1 MEKEL
6 EIVSGKSPLEKYFEV
21 ETMSDNAQ
29 RKLETVNF
37 LAVPAKHVDGE
48 FYYAQETIDFIKFCR
63 QNNPDHSFDV
73 LADGN
78 VKLRSLHSFDIWLP
92 IIWVA
97 TEVLLP
103 IAINVVSNFISD
115 KLKGREKEEA
125 NVDVTMIVKRKNEE
139 KTIHYHGDAKTFKE
153 SFEKIDLNK
162 M

>member
-1 MEKEL
+1 MEKDF
-6 EIVSGKSPLEKYFEV
+6 EIVSGKSPLEQYFNANTV
-21 ETMSDNAQ
+21 SDNAQ
-29 RKLETVNF
+29 RKLESVDL
-37 LAVPAKHVDGE
+37 LAVPAKYVDGE

-63 QNNPDHSFDV
+63 QNDPDHSFDV
-73 LADGN
+73 LADGD

-97 TEVLLP
+97 AEVLLP

-125 NVDVTMIVKRKNEE
+125 NVDLTMIVIRENEE

-153 SFEKIDLNK
+153 TFEKIDLNK

>member
-63 QNNPDHSFDV
+63 QNDPDHSFDV

>member
-1 MEKEL
+1 M
-6 EIVSGKSPLEKYFEV
+6 
-21 ETMSDNAQ
+21 
-29 RKLETVNF
+29 
-37 LAVPAKHVDGE
+37 
-48 FYYAQETIDFIKFCR
+48 
-63 QNNPDHSFDV
+63 
-73 LADGN
+73 ADGD

-97 TEVLLP
+97 AEVLLQ

-125 NVDVTMIVKRKNEE
+125 NVDVTMIVKRENEE

>member
-63 QNNPDHSFDV
+63 QNDPDHSFDV

-125 NVDVTMIVKRKNEE
+125 NVDVTMIVKCKNEE

>member
-63 QNNPDHSFDV
+63 QNDPDHSFDV

-78 VKLRSLHSFDIWLP
+78 VKLRSLQSFDIWLP

>member
-1 MEKEL
+1 MEKAL
-6 EIVSGKSPLEKYFEV
+6 EIVGGKSPLEKYFDD
-21 ETMSDNAQ
+21 ETISDNAH

-37 LAVPAKHVDGE
+37 LAIPAKYVDGE
-48 FYYAQETIDFIKFCR
+48 FYYAQETINFIKFCR
-63 QNNPDHSFDV
+63 QNDPDHSFDV
-73 LADGN
+73 LSDGD

-103 IAINVVSNFISD
+103 IAINVVSTFISD

-125 NVDVTMIVKRKNEE
+125 NVDVTMIVKRENEE

>member
-48 FYYAQETIDFIKFCR
+48 FYYAQETIDFMKFCR
-63 QNNPDHSFDV
+63 QNDPDHSFDV